1 MKVVK
6 NKLAAPFTECE
17 FDILYGQ
24 GISREGSIIDL
35 GVELDIVQ
43 KSGTWFSYGAE
54 RLGQGREK
62 CRNFLRENPE
72 MCEEIEGKIRDAM
85 SELDDFDMD
94 EAVELAE
101 PVEA

>member
-1 MKVVK
+1 MVV
-6 NKLAAPFTECE
+6 LLLVTT
-17 FDILYGQ
+17 
-24 GISREGSIIDL
+24 IIDM

-62 CRNFLRENPE
+62 CRNFLKENPE
-72 MCEEIEGKIRDAM
+72 MCDEIEEKIRNAM

-94 EAVELAE
+94 EAVEL
-101 PVEA
+101 VESLEA